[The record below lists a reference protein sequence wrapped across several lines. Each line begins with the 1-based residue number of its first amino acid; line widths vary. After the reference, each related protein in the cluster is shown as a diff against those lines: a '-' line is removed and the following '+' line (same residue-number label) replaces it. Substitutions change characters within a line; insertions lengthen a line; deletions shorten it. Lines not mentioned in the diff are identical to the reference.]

1 MSGRESGAGAGV
13 GGCAGGCG
21 VCVPWFVCAPAC
33 SPHCMP
39 APCPPLPIV
48 RFHHG
53 RGAHHALRNRL
64 SPRFFATRGPLPAR
78 HSPARPLPGPLTR
91 HTSRIRLGI
100 RTYGRTGKAT
110 WMTRHDAPSSGG
122 GGHAARKRLRP
133 PSTPS
138 WHPLQNR
145 LSAQHLTC
153 CPHLLVASSL
163 PPTTLRSTPNP
174 ITRLP
179 QRSSPLALSVPGGAR
194 RSTPTRTTPTTR
206 HVRHDAHVQALPA
219 GLLPAGLYAPLG
231 PGTCDAD
238 RSTRTSTDVH
248 VRR

>member
-1 MSGRESGAGAGV
+1 MAIERNLHGWRLSVGDERAGKR
-13 GGCAGGCG
+13 GGCRSRRMGGWGG

-110 WMTRHDAPSSGG
+110 WMTRQTPPLPEEGG
-122 GGHAARKRLRP
+122 MLRG
-133 PSTPS
+133 SAS
-138 WHPLQNR
+138 AHPQ
-145 LSAQHLTC
+145 
-153 CPHLLVASSL
+153 PH
-163 PPTTLRSTPNP
+163 
-174 ITRLP
+174 
-179 QRSSPLALSVPGGAR
+179 
-194 RSTPTRTTPTTR
+194 
-206 HVRHDAHVQALPA
+206 
-219 GLLPAGLYAPLG
+219 
-231 PGTCDAD
+231 PGTLC
-238 RSTRTSTDVH
+238 RTVFPH
-248 VRR
+248 NI